1 MHSSKSITRAGTL
14 IRSWTARAAL
24 LVACIGTVATS
35 PPSHTTTAEFTG
47 PSFTMTAEQT
57 KVTRR
62 VTIRLTPKE
71 DISASVSVDAHV
83 KVRWTP
89 EDASTPTPRFR
100 LHWADAIR
108 DGHDEPPLSA
118 QPLPVGHHAEY
129 SLTPNCT
136 SRQECIYEGDLEFH
150 LDSEAPGTLD
160 ITEWN
165 LGVAVYHD
173 TPEELSKQDIFI
185 TISDL

>member
-1 MHSSKSITRAGTL
+1 MS
-14 IRSWTARAAL
+14 
-24 LVACIGTVATS
+24 
-35 PPSHTTTAEFTG
+35 
-47 PSFTMTAEQT
+47 AEQT
-57 KVTRR
+57 KVTRH

-89 EDASTPTPRFR
+89 EDASAPTPRFHLR
-100 LHWADAIR
+100 WADALR

-118 QPLPVGHHAEY
+118 QPLPVDHHAEY

-136 SRQECIYEGDLEFH
+136 SRQECIFEGDLEFH

-173 TPEELSKQDIFI
+173 TPDELSKQDIFI
-185 TISDL
+185 TFSDR